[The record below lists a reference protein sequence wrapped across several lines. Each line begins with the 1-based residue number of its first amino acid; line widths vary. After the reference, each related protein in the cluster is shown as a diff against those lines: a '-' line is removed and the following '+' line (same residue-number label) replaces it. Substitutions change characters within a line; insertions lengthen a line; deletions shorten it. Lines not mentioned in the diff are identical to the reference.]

1 MKEIIKNLPLAKQV
15 LEIKHELA
23 LMRHQ
28 ADRQTR
34 ILQELFVQQLI
45 NAPKYNNP
53 KHLIHYETQVY
64 SQNGEDGII
73 SEIFNRIGTTNRY
86 FVEVGS
92 SSGLE
97 NNTALLL
104 LDGWEGI
111 WFEGEAKACQQ
122 AEDHWPDT
130 IRKNRLKIVTVMI
143 TAENFQNLLEENKV
157 PGEPDL
163 LSLDIDRNTFHV
175 FEKMTDFRPRLLIL
189 EYNGVFPLPSN
200 WGIGYKAN
208 EGWDGTHRFGA
219 ALKAFEIEARK
230 KKYSLVG
237 CDTTGT
243 NAFFVRN
250 DLVGD
255 HFLEPFTTEFHY
267 EPYRQFLV
275 REMPYPKVPPV

>member
-1 MKEIIKNLPLAKQV
+1 
-15 LEIKHELA
+15 
-23 LMRHQ
+23 
-28 ADRQTR
+28 
-34 ILQELFVQQLI
+34 
-45 NAPKYNNP
+45 
-53 KHLIHYETQVY
+53 
-64 SQNGEDGII
+64 
-73 SEIFNRIGTTNRY
+73 
-86 FVEVGS
+86 
-92 SSGLE
+92 
-97 NNTALLL
+97 
-104 LDGWEGI
+104 
-111 WFEGEAKACQQ
+111 
-122 AEDHWPDT
+122 
-130 IRKNRLKIVTVMI
+130 MI

-163 LSLDIDRNTFHV
+163 LSLDIDRNTFHA